1 MNYSVCTDAL
11 FHGEPIE
18 KSLSL
23 VKECGFDAIEF
34 WTWWDKDMKL
44 LKELCDSLEL
54 KVVAFCTDFRINPGD
69 AARHD
74 HYLEGLAASIE
85 EAKKLNCST
94 LIAQAGWNI
103 DGISF
108 EKHEEALTRV
118 MKDAIHILKKNDI
131 TLILEPL
138 NITTDHPGYHM
149 SASAHA
155 FSFLEKIQ
163 DDHIKILFDLYH
175 QQITE
180 GNLLDTVTKNLSK
193 IGHFHVA
200 AVPGRI
206 EPTVGELDYP
216 YILKA
221 IERLGYEGYF
231 GLEYMPKRDALET
244 LKEVRAAFPKSYF
257 V

>member
-18 KSLSL
+18 KSLPL

-54 KVVAFCTDFRINPGD
+54 KVVTFCTDFRINPGD
-69 AARHD
+69 AAHHD
-74 HYLEGLAASIE
+74 HYLEGLSASIE

-103 DGISF
+103 EGISF
-108 EKHEEALTRV
+108 EKHEESLTRV
-118 MKDAIHILKKNDI
+118 MKDAVPILKKNDM

-138 NITTDHPGYHM
+138 NIITDHPGYHK
-149 SASAHA
+149 STGAHA

-175 QQITE
+175 QQITD
-180 GNLLDTVTKNLSK
+180 GNLLDTVTKNLSM

-216 YILKA
+216 YILKT
-221 IERLGYEGYF
+221 IEQLGYEGYF

-244 LKEVRAAFPKSYF
+244 LREVRTAFPKS
-257 V
+257 